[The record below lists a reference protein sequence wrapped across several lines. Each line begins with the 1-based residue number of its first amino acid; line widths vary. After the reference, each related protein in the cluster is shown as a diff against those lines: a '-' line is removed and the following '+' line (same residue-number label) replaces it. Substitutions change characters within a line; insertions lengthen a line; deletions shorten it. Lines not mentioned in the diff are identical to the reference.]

1 MPGFR
6 NISEWAHSAENG
18 RNWISQFRKV
28 PAVTTIAGQWFDFS
42 TAAGNP
48 VPNYYASAPLVAD
61 VLESRK
67 GIYPGADVAPA
78 KKFLHRL
85 TVMNGAA
92 TATTTNSQN
101 LGLYLL
107 DYLLYYPFIDMDAA
121 GEDQVMDNTRAL
133 PRYTDGKGVMM
144 MLVAQAQT
152 IGGGAFTVS
161 YTNQDGV
168 AGRVTPACLC
178 AAAQPYGALVSAVT
192 NAAGV
197 CPFIPLQEGD
207 TGVRSVES
215 INFSVANG
223 GLAALV
229 LVRPLE
235 RQHSAEESRRTT
247 TGTVESFGSAVETE
261 AISMRAGAVQ
271 IQDGAYLNFIGQT
284 IAGTIAGMQL
294 VGTLET
300 VWR

>member
-6 NISEWAHSAENG
+6 NISEWAAAAEG
-18 RNWISQFRKV
+18 GQNWLTQFRKV
-28 PAVTTIAGQWFDFS
+28 PAVATIAGQWFDFS

-48 VPNYYASAPLVAD
+48 VPNYYASAPLVAAE
-61 VLESRK
+61 LESRK
-67 GIYPGADVAPA
+67 GIYHGANVSPA
-78 KKFLHRL
+78 KKFLQRM

-92 TATTTNSQN
+92 GVTTTTSQN

-121 GEDQVMDNTRAL
+121 GEDQVMDNTVPL
-133 PRYTDGKGVMM
+133 SRYTDGKGVMM
-144 MLVAQAQT
+144 MLIAQAQT
-152 IGGGAFTVS
+152 IGGGAFTVG

-229 LVRPLE
+229 LVRPLD
-235 RQHSAEESRRTT
+235 RLHSAEESRRTT
-247 TGTVESFGSAVETE
+247 AGTIESFGSAVESE

-300 VWR
+300 VWS